1 MADVKNEELNL
12 NGFDGPFTGQIG
24 NFQDYSRDFLVKLVK
39 VYDDCTLYSYHAWA
53 TSLARHVGEEQ
64 AWELAGEIQRG
75 VGRQILPFSAHGRS
89 EGPAW
94 PDGLTVTRFD
104 LTADKLSKEA
114 LVELCR
120 VYQDRYFKMGNYWL
134 DKAVNLVGLEK
145 MGDVF
150 ITSYNAIGAHIIPK
164 LCKIANFEIKS
175 VVDAIKVANMT
186 LDGNRSFGGDW
197 EVVDENNVKLHMRRC
212 MIIDEYVPQGVYGL
226 GDQFDGTKMWEFNC
240 RHEAMGASAFLPGVQ
255 LDIRLPRID
264 LKFEEGEAYCVWT
277 YCKKDPN
284 NPAHKAPTCHSPC
297 GTCKM

>member
-1 MADVKNEELNL
+1 MANVKSAEL
-12 NGFDGPFTGQIG
+12 NGFDGPFTGKIG
-24 NFQDYSRDFLVKLVK
+24 NFEDYSRDFLVKLVK
-39 VYDDCTLYSYHAWA
+39 VYDECTLYKNHAYA
-53 TSLARHVGEEQ
+53 TALAKHVGEER
-64 AWELAGEIQRG
+64 AWEVAAEIQRG
-75 VGRQILPFSAHGRS
+75 VGRQILPLSAQGRS
-89 EGPAW
+89 EGASW

-104 LTADKLSKEA
+104 VTADKLTKEA

-120 VYQDRYFKMGNYWL
+120 VYQDRYFKSGTYWL

-150 ITSYNAIGAHIIPK
+150 ITAYNAIGAHIIPK
-164 LCKIANFEIKS
+164 LCEIANFEIKS

-197 EVVDENNVKLHMRRC
+197 EVIDENNVKLHMRRC
-212 MIIDEYVPQGVYGL
+212 MIIDDFVPQGVYGL

-240 RHEAMGASAFLPGVQ
+240 RHEAIGASAFLPGVQ

-277 YCKKDPN
+277 YCKKDPS